1 MTFFHRTKTSH
12 PKFKWNYKRSQITK
26 AILRKRKRKKKKA
39 GHVVLSD
46 FRLYHKATVAETV
59 WYCHQNRNI
68 NQWTRVESPEIN
80 LYTYDQ
86 LIYDKREKNRQWRK
100 KSLQ

>member
-1 MTFFHRTKTSH
+1 MKLQKTPNHQSNL
-12 PKFKWNYKRSQITK
+12 KKKK
-26 AILRKRKRKKKKA
+26 ERKKKLDM
-39 GHVVLSD
+39 VCSLTSD
-46 FRLYHKATVAETV
+46 YKATVTETV
-59 WYCHQNRNI
+59 WHCHQTRNI

-86 LIYDKREKNRQWRK
+86 LIYDKGGKTRQWRK